1 MAVTSKSLHEY
12 MGSAPDDSEDLSI
25 YINAAK
31 AKAKAAGVRE
41 FKNNAHY
48 DLFIYELAAH
58 YYDNRG
64 LSVSGSYQAT
74 AEETARK
81 ICNAYVLELRY
92 AEDGEPDE

>member
-1 MAVTSKSLHEY
+1 MAVTTKSLREY
-12 MGSAPDDSEDLSI
+12 MGNNPDDSEDLSM

-41 FKNNAHY
+41 FQNNAHY
-48 DLFIYELAAH
+48 DMFIHELAAH

-81 ICNAYVLELRY
+81 ICNSYVLELRY